1 MSMNSIQELNKLWH
15 IVGMCMKNEMYSGKY
30 TNILEISILELSI
43 LEVIE
48 QYPLCM
54 MKKISDMLHLP
65 KSTLT
70 NAIKRLEEK
79 GYVKKKHN
87 TSDKRAYSLELTEK
101 GFQAQQEHRNI
112 EISIF
117 QEFLQP
123 LNIQEIDIF
132 IKLFSKA
139 VNGLD
144 K

>member
-79 GYVKKKHN
+79 GYVKKK
-87 TSDKRAYSLELTEK
+87 T
-101 GFQAQQEHRNI
+101 
-112 EISIF
+112 
-117 QEFLQP
+117 
-123 LNIQEIDIF
+123 
-132 IKLFSKA
+132 
-139 VNGLD
+139 
-144 K
+144 